1 MAEIKNTFLKGKMN
15 QDLDSRILPN
25 GEYREAINLCLSRS
39 EGSTVGEFEN
49 ILGNKLISQ
58 TENSAIII
66 GFYIDESKNRVF
78 IFATDHNNASGTYD
92 KSSKNYIYELSLSGN
107 YARKTLVK
115 GAFLN
120 FNQSFPI
127 IGVNLVED
135 LLFFTDNLNQPR
147 KINVTLANPENVASP
162 THYSKED
169 QISVAKYAPCE
180 PIITIDRIVRTVTT
194 AGTNISVLTINSSA
208 DINPGDAVFP
218 LETITVPSG
227 WDNRVYVVAVNPGG
241 VANKIT
247 LSKQVTVSANQ
258 KLSITRSTATN
269 KTNEYNPNGVKVQG
283 ISIPSGTGVD
293 TVYQFALPALNKE
306 ASVIPKLGDLVL
318 MTNVAGTTSYLPN
331 NTSIVSATATAFS
344 GNGEFLTWQVKLSN
358 APINLP
364 SPWPGSAVMAL
375 SANPDY
381 DPLWSQQDSNSKFL
395 EDKFVRFSYRFKF
408 EDNEHSL
415 MAPFTQ
421 PIFIPK
427 QFSSFGGGNNS
438 STEDMDNAYKST
450 IIAWFENNVQN
461 ILLKIPLPYSTL
473 QQNIDNLLIKDI
485 DILYKESDALAVK
498 VLNTVDIADLPN
510 KSATLGYIDW
520 HDPVHGDN
528 NTYYYP
534 YNYASSKPYKTLPND
549 DITRVYDKVPVKA
562 LSQEVIGNRVVYG
575 NYIDK
580 HSSPSNIP
588 YAAIIKDRDA
598 YSVNTVEYPAHTLKQ
613 NRTYQVGFILV
624 DRYGRQ
630 SNVILSSHDYNEN
643 EEGGST
649 VYAPYKTYAQQEN
662 NSKVI
667 DWLGDA
673 LSVRVDSAIGT
684 ENTGGQPGV
693 YNGDPTS
700 SNYNPLGWY
709 SYKVVVKQ
717 QEQEYY
723 NVYLP
728 GFVNGYPIVNSS
740 EKDKTSFSVLLSDN
754 INKVPRDLNEV
765 GPNDREYSSSETLF
779 IRVNNPAINTN
790 GSAGARPYG
799 YPQKFTPWNK
809 QYYPDL
815 LSQEV
820 TNISTVR
827 DLEISA
833 IPFVANAPE
842 GEYGSIDTNSEYVYG
857 GSNPNVVTEVIE
869 VTEPTG
875 SIPWGQAPKLQPLY
889 DSDSNP
895 FIMQISTVQ
904 NGKTPKPQ
912 PRPTYP
918 GPIGAYTTNKDRSTA
933 SGSGLIVSMQPF
945 LSIAETKPFE
955 SVLELFYETS
965 LQGKVAVLNEIINSQ
980 YAGIIGIDG
989 NNFASFSESI
999 APGSQIGSSNIIW
1012 KDGAG
1017 NNITNN
1023 SLFTSPPAILSVYR
1037 ASDVGQ
1043 SNNVA
1048 NKFQLVH
1055 SGGSNAEYKL
1065 KTASGAYFWYSESS
1079 ASNPSN
1085 DVYNFTFQTVYEPT
1099 SGEEYTDNTTYTA
1112 ALTNVQPTFTAP
1124 SSCPLQL
1131 TGITLGTST
1140 IYSFTGKNGSN
1151 LSGGNSDSQLIFEL
1165 DSSNSQAILDGFR
1178 ISSSGVLTAN
1188 SGTLVN
1194 ENTYSIKVKVTD
1206 ANGFGLSNTCVVNF
1220 NVGTDPVPQTIC
1232 AGRIGGTNAE
1242 CNENIEYQFL
1252 ASGVQQVSGTYAG
1265 TPFNTAYPPNK
1276 IYNAKFRSTFTP
1288 KTTGALT
1295 QGKMYI
1301 KPHLQRETTLSDDIY
1316 VDYLV
1321 QYRATSSSSWGTAQ
1335 LANGNT
1341 FGSPIGY
1348 KRISIDNTGPSFVED
1363 SWQFDTPGEYRV
1375 IASKMAGDNC
1385 GSGSNSGLFHVKF
1398 GDAVY
1403 GTGAGSSCSS

>member
-58 TENSAIII
+58 TESSAIII
-66 GFYIDESKNRVF
+66 GFYVDESNNRIF
-78 IFATDHNNASGTYD
+78 IFATDHNDASGAYNN
-92 KSSKNYIYELSLSGN
+92 SSNNYIYELSLSGN
-107 YARKTLVK
+107 YIRETLVT

-147 KINVTLANPENVASP
+147 KINIVLAKNAN
-162 THYSKED
+162 HYTNED

-180 PIITIDRIVRTVTT
+180 PIITIDRVVVTSTVTT
-194 AGTNISVLTINSSA
+194 PVPSDTITVSDST
-208 DINPGDAVFP
+208 DIKPGDAVFP
-218 LETITVPSG
+218 LQAITVPSG
-227 WDNRVYVVAVNPGG
+227 WDNRVYVIAVDPGG
-241 VANKIT
+241 VANTII
-247 LSKQVTVSANQ
+247 LSRPVTVSIGEE
-258 KLSITRSTATN
+258 LSITRSTATN
-269 KTNEYNPNGVKVQG
+269 KTNEYDSGGTRVQ
-283 ISIPSGTGVD
+283 SFTTTGTGAT
-293 TVYQFALPALNKE
+293 TVYNVNLPATEGE
-306 ASVIPKLGDLVL
+306 ADIIPKLGDLVL
-318 MTNVAGTTSYLPN
+318 ITDVAGSTNYLPD
-331 NTSIVSATATAFS
+331 NTSIVKATSANTFVGDTL
-344 GNGEFLTWQVKLSN
+344 GWEITLSN

-364 SPWPGSAVMAL
+364 IPPSAFIKIGV
-375 SANPDY
+375 NKDY

-427 QFSSFGGGNNS
+427 QFSKFGGGEKS
-438 STEDMDNAYKST
+438 LTSDMNNAYKST

-498 VLNTVDIADLPN
+498 VLNTIDIINLPN
-510 KSATLGYIDW
+510 KSTTLEYIDW
-520 HDPVHGDN
+520 FDPVHGDN
-528 NTYYYP
+528 DTYYYP

-549 DITRVYDKVPVKA
+549 DVTRVYDKVPIKA
-562 LSQEVIGNRVVYG
+562 LSQEIIGNRVVYG

-580 HSSPSNIP
+580 HSSPPSIP
-588 YAAIIKDRDA
+588 YAAIVKDRDA
-598 YSVNTVEYPAHTLKQ
+598 YSTNTVEYPAHTLKQ

-630 SNVILSSHDYNEN
+630 SNVILSSFDYNEN
-643 EEGGST
+643 KEGGST

-673 LSVRVDSAIGT
+673 LSITLDTAIGT

-693 YNGDPTS
+693 YNGDAS
-700 SNYNPLGWY
+700 DENYNPLGWY
-709 SYKVVVKQ
+709 SYKIVVKQ

-728 GFVNGYPIVNSS
+728 GFVNGYPILNST
-740 EKDKTSFSVLLSDN
+740 EKDITSFSVLLSDN

-765 GPNDREYSSSETLF
+765 GPNDREFSSSESLF

-790 GSAGARPYG
+790 LNPNNRPYG
-799 YPQKFTPWNK
+799 SPQKFTPWNK
-809 QYYPDL
+809 QYYPGL
-815 LSQEV
+815 LRQRV
-820 TNISTVR
+820 TTISTVR

-833 IPFVANAPE
+833 IPFVPSALE
-842 GEYGSIDTNSEYVYG
+842 GEYGAVDTITVNNSG
-857 GSNPNVVTEVIE
+857 GSGSTSTTAFV
-869 VTEPTG
+869 G
-875 SIPWGQAPKLQPLY
+875 SIPWGDAPKLQPLY

-895 FIMQISTVQ
+895 FILQISTVQ
-904 NGKTPKPQ
+904 NGKTPKFDI
-912 PRPTYP
+912 RDGNP
-918 GPIGAYTTNKDRSTA
+918 GPVGAYTTDRDRTSPA
-933 SGSGLIVSMQPF
+933 GSIISMQPF

-965 LQGKVAVLNEIINSQ
+965 LQGKVNVLNEIINSQ

-989 NNFASFSESI
+989 DTLAFFPESI
-999 APGSQIGSSNIIW
+999 PPQNQIGGNIIW
-1012 KDGAG
+1012 KDGSG
-1017 NNITNN
+1017 NPIQLNA
-1023 SLFTSPPAILSVYR
+1023 LFTSPPAILSAYR

-1043 SNNVA
+1043 NNNIA
-1048 NKFQLVH
+1048 NQFQLVW
-1055 SGGSNAEYKL
+1055 SNISAQYQL
-1065 KTASGAYFWYSESS
+1065 KTAAGVYFWYSESS

-1085 DVYNFTFQTVYEPT
+1085 DVYYFTFQTVYEPNP
-1099 SGEEYTDNTTYTA
+1099 GEVYTDNTTYTA
-1112 ALTNVQPTFTAP
+1112 TLTNIQPSFTLPA
-1124 SSCPLQL
+1124 SSPLAL
-1131 TGITLGTST
+1131 TGITEGTT
-1140 IYSFTGKNGSN
+1140 DIYNFEAENGSN
-1151 LSGGNSDSQLIFEL
+1151 NGGGNEESQLIFEL
-1165 DSSNSQAILDGFR
+1165 DSSNSQAILNGFS
-1178 ISSSGVLTAN
+1178 ISSSGALTAN

-1194 ENTYSIKVKVTD
+1194 EDAYSITVKVTD
-1206 ANGFGLSNTCVVNF
+1206 ANGFGLSNTCVIEF
-1220 NVGTDPVPQTIC
+1220 TVGIDPVPETICEGRQTIL
-1232 AGRIGGTNAE
+1232 GNSTIE
-1242 CNENIEYQFL
+1242 CGENIEYQFL
-1252 ASGVQQVSGTYAG
+1252 DFGGSQQVSGTYAG
-1265 TPFNTAYPPNK
+1265 TPFNTVYPPTE
-1276 IYNAKFRSTFTP
+1276 IYNARFQSPSTP
-1288 KTTGALT
+1288 QTTGALT

-1301 KPHLQRETTLSDDIY
+1301 KPHLQREITLTADIY

-1341 FGSPIGY
+1341 FGSPLGY
-1348 KRISIDNTGPSFVED
+1348 ERISIDNTGLPFREQE
-1363 SWQFDTPGEYRV
+1363 WEFDTPGEYRV
-1375 IASKMAGDNC
+1375 ITGKMTGTDC
-1385 GSGSNSGLFHVKF
+1385 VSGSPTAGLFWIDF

-1403 GTGAGSSCSS
+1403 LQGPGSSCGP

>member
-39 EGSTVGEFEN
+39 ESSTVGEFEN

-58 TENSAIII
+58 TESSAIII
-66 GFYIDESKNRVF
+66 GFYVDESNNRIF
-78 IFATDHNNASGTYD
+78 IFATDHNDASGAYNN
-92 KSSKNYIYELSLSGN
+92 SSNNYIYELSLSGN
-107 YARKTLVK
+107 YIRETLVT

-127 IGVNLVED
+127 IGVNLIED

-147 KINVTLANPENVASP
+147 KINIVLAKNAN
-162 THYSKED
+162 HYTNED

-180 PIITIDRIVRTVTT
+180 PIITIDRIVVTASSAVT
-194 AGTNISVLTINSSA
+194 SSTISVSDSTG
-208 DINPGDAVFP
+208 INPGDAVFP

-241 VANKIT
+241 AANTIT
-247 LSKQVTVSANQ
+247 LSKSVTVSLDE

-269 KTNEYNPNGVKVQG
+269 KTNEYNSNGIKIQ
-283 ISIPSGTGVD
+283 SFTTSGTGVA
-293 TVYQFALPALNKE
+293 TIYQVTLPALNGE
-306 ASVIPKLGDLVL
+306 ASVIPKLGDLVVI
-318 MTNVAGTTSYLPN
+318 TDVAGAVNYLPN
-331 NTSIVSATATAFS
+331 NTSITSATTATSF
-344 GNGEFLTWQVKLSN
+344 GGDTLDWQITLSN

-364 SPWPGSAVMAL
+364 IPASAFIKLGV
-375 SANPDY
+375 NKDY

-427 QFSSFGGGNNS
+427 QFSNFGGGVKS
-438 STEDMDNAYKST
+438 LTEDMDDAYKST

-461 ILLKIPLPYSTL
+461 ILLKIPLPYNTL
-473 QQNIDNLLIKDI
+473 QQNIDNLLIKDV

-498 VLNTVDIADLPN
+498 VLNTIDIINLPN
-510 KSATLGYIDW
+510 KSTTLEYIEW
-520 HDPVHGDN
+520 YDPVHGDN
-528 NTYYYP
+528 DTYYYP
-534 YNYASSKPYKTLPND
+534 YSYASSKPYKTLPGD

-562 LSQEVIGNRVVYG
+562 LSQEIIGNRVVYG

-588 YAAIIKDRDA
+588 YAAIVKDRDA
-598 YSVNTVEYPAHTLKQ
+598 YSTNTVEYPAHTLKQ

-673 LSVRVDSAIGT
+673 LSVRIDSAIGT

-693 YNGDPTS
+693 YNGDTTS
-700 SNYNPLGWY
+700 SAYNPLGWY
-709 SYKVVVKQ
+709 SYKIVVKQ

-728 GFVNGYPIVNSS
+728 GFVNGYPILNST

-790 GSAGARPYG
+790 ATAGNRPYG

-815 LSQEV
+815 LSQRV
-820 TNISTVR
+820 TTISTVR

-833 IPFVANAPE
+833 IPFVADAPE
-842 GEYGSIDTNSEYVYG
+842 GEYGATVQFTDVTVT
-857 GSNPNVVTEVIE
+857 PNEE
-869 VTEPTG
+869 VTRFVG

-895 FIMQISTVQ
+895 FIVQISTTQ
-904 NGKTPKPQ
+904 NGKTPKTGIT
-912 PRPTYP
+912 PTNP
-918 GPIGAYTTNKDRSTA
+918 GPIGAYTTNKDRTTA
-933 SGSGLIVSMQPF
+933 GGLIVSMQPF

-965 LQGKVAVLNEIINSQ
+965 LQGKVGVLNEIINSQ
-980 YAGIIGIDG
+980 YLGIIGIDG
-989 NNFASFSESI
+989 NNFASFSESL
-999 APGSQIGSSNIIW
+999 APENQIGSSNIIW
-1012 KDGAG
+1012 KDGSG
-1017 NNITNN
+1017 SNITDNA
-1023 SLFTSPPAILSVYR
+1023 LFTSPPAILSAYR

-1043 SNNVA
+1043 NNNIA
-1048 NKFQLVH
+1048 NQFQLVW
-1055 SGGSNAEYKL
+1055 SNIQAEYQL
-1065 KTASGAYFWYSESS
+1065 KTAAGSYFWYSESS

-1085 DVYNFTFQTVYEPT
+1085 DVYNLTFQTVYEPT
-1099 SGEEYTDNTTYTA
+1099 AGEVYTDNTTYTA
-1112 ALTNVQPTFTAP
+1112 TLTNVQPSFTLPA
-1124 SSCPLQL
+1124 SCPLTL
-1131 TGITLGTST
+1131 TGITEGTT
-1140 IYSFTGKNGSN
+1140 AIYSFEAENGSN
-1151 LSGGNSDSQLIFEL
+1151 VGGGNEESQLIFEL
-1165 DSSNSQAILDGFR
+1165 DSSNTQAILNGFS

-1194 ENTYSIKVKVTD
+1194 ENAYSIIVKVTD
-1206 ANGFGLSNTCVVNF
+1206 ANGFGLSNTCTISF
-1220 NVGTDPVPQTIC
+1220 TVGTDPVPQTIC
-1232 AGRIGGTNAE
+1232 AGRQGGTNAE
-1242 CNENIEYQFL
+1242 CNENIEYQFF
-1252 ASGVQQVSGTYAG
+1252 AYGTNEQVSGTYAG

-1301 KPHLQRETTLSDDIY
+1301 KPYLQRETVLSDDVY

-1321 QYRATSSSSWGTAQ
+1321 QYRATSSSSWATAQ

-1348 KRISIDNTGPSFVED
+1348 KRISIDNSGPTFVED
-1363 SWQFDTPGEYRV
+1363 YWEFDAVGEYRV
-1375 IASKMAGDNC
+1375 IASKMAGANC
-1385 GSGSNSGLFHVKF
+1385 GSGTNAGIFHVKF

-1403 GTGAGSSCSS
+1403 GTGPNSSCYVI

>member
-49 ILGNKLISQ
+49 ILGNKSISQ

-66 GFYIDESKNRVF
+66 GFYVDESNNRVF
-78 IFATDHNNASGTYD
+78 IFATDHNDASGTYNN
-92 KSSKNYIYELSLSGN
+92 SSNNYIYELSLSGN
-107 YARKTLVK
+107 YNKETLVS

-120 FNQSFPI
+120 FNQSFPV
-127 IGVNLVED
+127 IGVSLVED

-147 KINVTLANPENVASP
+147 KINVTLAKNTN
-162 THYSKED
+162 HYTKED

-180 PIITIDRIVRTVTT
+180 PIITIDRVVVTAT
-194 AGTNISVLTINSSA
+194 SAATSSTISVSDSANIS
-208 DINPGDAVFP
+208 PGDAVFP
-218 LETITVPSG
+218 LETITVPNG

-241 VANKIT
+241 VANTIT
-247 LSKQVTVSANQ
+247 LSRQVTVSLDE

-269 KTNEYNPNGVKVQG
+269 KTNEYNSNGIKVQTFTT
-283 ISIPSGTGVD
+283 SGTG
-293 TVYQFALPALNKE
+293 TATIYQVTLPASEGE
-306 ASVIPKLGDLVL
+306 ATIIPKLGDLVL
-318 MTNVAGTTSYLPN
+318 ITDVAGSTNYLPS
-331 NTSIVSATATAFS
+331 NTSIVSATTAAAFT
-344 GNGEFLTWQVKLSN
+344 GDTLAWEITLSN

-364 SPWPGSAVMAL
+364 IPASAFIKLGV
-375 SANPDY
+375 NKDY

-427 QFSSFGGGNNS
+427 QFSSFGGGDKS
-438 STEDMDNAYKST
+438 LTEDMDNAYKST

-461 ILLKIPLPYSTL
+461 ILLKIPLPYNTL

-498 VLNTVDIADLPN
+498 VLNTVDIINLPN
-510 KSATLGYIDW
+510 KSTALEYIEW
-520 HDPVHGDN
+520 YDPVHGDN
-528 NTYYYP
+528 DTYYYP

-549 DITRVYDKVPVKA
+549 NITRVYDKVPVKA
-562 LSQEVIGNRVVYG
+562 LSQEIIGNRVVYG

-588 YAAIIKDRDA
+588 YAAIVKDRDA

-673 LSVRVDSAIGT
+673 LSVRIDSAIGT

-693 YNGDPTS
+693 YNGDSAS
-700 SNYNPLGWY
+700 SDYNPLGWY

-728 GFVNGYPIVNSS
+728 GFVNGYPILNST

-790 GSAGARPYG
+790 PTAGNRPYG

-815 LSQEV
+815 LSQRV
-820 TNISTVR
+820 TTISTVR

-833 IPFVANAPE
+833 IPFVADAPE
-842 GEYGSIDTNSEYVYG
+842 GEYGAVNTTTLNNSGGNGTNTT
-857 GSNPNVVTEVIE
+857 TEFV
-869 VTEPTG
+869 G

-895 FIMQISTVQ
+895 FILQISTVQ
-904 NGKTPKPQ
+904 NGKTPKFNI
-912 PRPTYP
+912 RDGNP
-918 GPIGAYTTNKDRSTA
+918 GPVGAYTTDRDRTTA
-933 SGSGLIVSMQPF
+933 AGFIVSMQPF

-989 NNFASFSESI
+989 NNFASFSESL
-999 APGSQIGSSNIIW
+999 APENQIGGSNIIW
-1012 KDGAG
+1012 KDGSG
-1017 NNITNN
+1017 SNITTNA
-1023 SLFTSPPAILSVYR
+1023 LFTSPPVILSAYR

-1043 SNNVA
+1043 SNNIA
-1048 NKFQLVH
+1048 NQFQLVY
-1055 SGGSNAEYKL
+1055 SNIDAEYQL
-1065 KTASGAYFWYSESS
+1065 KTAAGSYFWYSESS

-1085 DVYNFTFQTVYEPT
+1085 DVYNLTFQTVYEPT
-1099 SGEEYTDNTTYTA
+1099 AGEVYTDNTTYTA
-1112 ALTNVQPTFTAP
+1112 TLTNVQPFFTLPA
-1124 SSCPLQL
+1124 SCPLTL
-1131 TGITLGTST
+1131 TGITTGTT
-1140 IYSFTGKNGSN
+1140 AIYSFEAENGSN
-1151 LSGGNSDSQLIFEL
+1151 NGGGNEESQLIFEL
-1165 DSSNSQAILDGFR
+1165 DSSNSQAILNGFS

-1194 ENTYSIKVKVTD
+1194 ENAYSIVVKVTD
-1206 ANGFGLSNTCVVNF
+1206 ANGFGLSNTCTVSF
-1220 NVGTDPVPQTIC
+1220 TVGTDPVPQTIC
-1232 AGRIGGTNAE
+1232 AGRQGGTNAE

-1252 ASGVQQVSGTYAG
+1252 AYGTNEQVSGTYAG

-1276 IYNAKFRSTFTP
+1276 IYNAKYRSTFNP

-1301 KPHLQRETTLSDDIY
+1301 KPYLQRETVLSDDIY

-1321 QYRATSSSSWGTAQ
+1321 QYRATSSSSWATAQ

-1348 KRISIDNTGPSFVED
+1348 KRISIDNSGPTFVED
-1363 SWQFDTPGEYRV
+1363 YWEFDAVGEYRI
-1375 IASKMAGDNC
+1375 IASKLSGANC
-1385 GSGSNSGLFHVKF
+1385 SGGSNAGIFHVKF

-1403 GTGAGSSCSS
+1403 GTGPNSNCYVI

>member
-39 EGSTVGEFEN
+39 ESSTVGEFEN

-58 TENSAIII
+58 TESSAIII
-66 GFYIDESKNRVF
+66 GFYVDESNNRIF
-78 IFATDHNNASGTYD
+78 IFATDHNDASGAYNN
-92 KSSKNYIYELSLSGN
+92 SSNNYIYELSLSGN
-107 YARKTLVK
+107 YIRETLVT

-127 IGVNLVED
+127 IGVNLIED

-147 KINVTLANPENVASP
+147 KINIVLAKNAN
-162 THYSKED
+162 HYTNED

-180 PIITIDRIVRTVTT
+180 PIITIDRIVVTASSAVT
-194 AGTNISVLTINSSA
+194 SSTISVSDSTG
-208 DINPGDAVFP
+208 INPGDAVFP

-241 VANKIT
+241 VANTIT
-247 LSKQVTVSANQ
+247 LSKSVTVSLDE

-269 KTNEYNPNGVKVQG
+269 KTNEYNSNGIKIQ
-283 ISIPSGTGVD
+283 SFTTSGTGVA
-293 TVYQFALPALNKE
+293 TIYQVTLPALNGE
-306 ASVIPKLGDLVL
+306 ASVIPKLGDLVVI
-318 MTNVAGTTSYLPN
+318 TDVTGAVNYLPN
-331 NTSIVSATATAFS
+331 NTSITSATTATSF
-344 GNGEFLTWQVKLSN
+344 GGDTLDWQITLSN

-364 SPWPGSAVMAL
+364 IPASAFIKLGV
-375 SANPDY
+375 NKDY

-427 QFSSFGGGNNS
+427 QFSNFGGGVKS
-438 STEDMDNAYKST
+438 LTEDMDDAYKSA

-461 ILLKIPLPYSTL
+461 ILLKIPLPYNTL
-473 QQNIDNLLIKDI
+473 QQNIDNLLIKDV

-498 VLNTVDIADLPN
+498 VLNTIDIINLPN
-510 KSATLGYIDW
+510 KSTTLEYIEW
-520 HDPVHGDN
+520 YDPVHGDN
-528 NTYYYP
+528 DTYYYS
-534 YNYASSKPYKTLPND
+534 YNYASSKPYKTLPGD

-562 LSQEVIGNRVVYG
+562 LSQEIIGNRVVYG

-588 YAAIIKDRDA
+588 YAAIVKDRDA
-598 YSVNTVEYPAHTLKQ
+598 YSTNTVEYPAHTLKQ

-630 SNVILSSHDYNEN
+630 SNVVLSSHDYNEN

-673 LSVRVDSAIGT
+673 LSVRIDSAIGT

-693 YNGDPTS
+693 YNGDTTS
-700 SNYNPLGWY
+700 SAYNPLGWY
-709 SYKVVVKQ
+709 SYKIVVKQ

-728 GFVNGYPIVNSS
+728 GFVNGYPILNST

-790 GSAGARPYG
+790 ATAGNRPYG

-815 LSQEV
+815 LSQRV
-820 TNISTVR
+820 TTISTVR

-833 IPFVANAPE
+833 IPFVADAPE
-842 GEYGSIDTNSEYVYG
+842 GEYGATVQFTDVTVT
-857 GSNPNVVTEVIE
+857 PNEE
-869 VTEPTG
+869 VTRFVG

-895 FIMQISTVQ
+895 FIVQISTTQ
-904 NGKTPKPQ
+904 NGKTPKTGIT
-912 PRPTYP
+912 PTNP
-918 GPIGAYTTNKDRSTA
+918 GPIGAYTTNKDRTTA
-933 SGSGLIVSMQPF
+933 GGLIVSMQPF

-965 LQGKVAVLNEIINSQ
+965 LQGKVGVLNEIINSQ
-980 YAGIIGIDG
+980 YLGIIGIDG
-989 NNFASFSESI
+989 NNFASFSESL
-999 APGSQIGSSNIIW
+999 APENQIGSSNIIW
-1012 KDGAG
+1012 KDGSG
-1017 NNITNN
+1017 SNITDNA
-1023 SLFTSPPAILSVYR
+1023 LFTSPPAILSAYR

-1043 SNNVA
+1043 NNNIA
-1048 NKFQLVH
+1048 NQFQLVW
-1055 SGGSNAEYKL
+1055 SNIQAEYQL
-1065 KTASGAYFWYSESS
+1065 KTAAGSYFWYSESS

-1085 DVYNFTFQTVYEPT
+1085 DVYNLTFQTVYEPT
-1099 SGEEYTDNTTYTA
+1099 VGEVYTDNTTYTA
-1112 ALTNVQPTFTAP
+1112 TLTNVQPSFTLPA
-1124 SSCPLQL
+1124 SCPLTL
-1131 TGITLGTST
+1131 TGITEGTT
-1140 IYSFTGKNGSN
+1140 AIYSFEAENGSN
-1151 LSGGNSDSQLIFEL
+1151 VAGGNEESQLIFEL
-1165 DSSNSQAILDGFR
+1165 DSSNAQAILNGFS

-1194 ENTYSIKVKVTD
+1194 ENAYSIIVKVTD
-1206 ANGFGLSNTCVVNF
+1206 ANGFGLSNTCTISF
-1220 NVGTDPVPQTIC
+1220 TVGTDPVPQTIC
-1232 AGRIGGTNAE
+1232 AGRQGGTNAE
-1242 CNENIEYQFL
+1242 CNENIEYQFF
-1252 ASGVQQVSGTYAG
+1252 AYGTNEQVSGTYAG

-1301 KPHLQRETTLSDDIY
+1301 KPYLQRETVLSDDVY

-1321 QYRATSSSSWGTAQ
+1321 QYRATSSSSWATAQ

-1348 KRISIDNTGPSFVED
+1348 KRISIDNSGPAFVED
-1363 SWQFDTPGEYRV
+1363 YWEFDAVGEYRV
-1375 IASKMAGDNC
+1375 IASKMAGANC
-1385 GSGSNSGLFHVKF
+1385 GSGTNAGIFHVKF

-1403 GTGAGSSCSS
+1403 GTGPNSSCYVI